1 VRNFEQASDMQ
12 RQLSARLWVELALAV
27 ISALLTVLTLA
38 WPAWIEGLFEVDPD
52 AGIGSSEWGITLAF
66 IVATVALAALTGR
79 TWRRDRRS
87 ARLSGSLRLRPSD
100 GAENL
105 P

>member
-1 VRNFEQASDMQ
+1 MQ
-12 RQLSARLWVELALAV
+12 RRLSTGFWVELALAV
-27 ISALLTVLTLA
+27 ISALLTVLTMA
-38 WPAWIEGLFEVDPD
+38 WPDWIEGLFEVDPD
-52 AGIGSSEWGITLAF
+52 ASSGSSEWGITLAF

-87 ARLSGSLRLRPSD
+87 TGPSGSLRLRPSD

-105 P
+105 H